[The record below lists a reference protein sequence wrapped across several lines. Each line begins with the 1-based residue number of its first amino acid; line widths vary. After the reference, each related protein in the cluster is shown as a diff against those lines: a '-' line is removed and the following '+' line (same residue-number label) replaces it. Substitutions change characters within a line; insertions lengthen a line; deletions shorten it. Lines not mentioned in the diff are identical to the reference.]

1 MRSLF
6 HFPFP
11 AQPPSQQ
18 PSPTATVS
26 LQSEMCHRPHPAPMR
41 RQRRS
46 PALLSA
52 ARPLPGPTLTGPW
65 PTVTRSQGARHAAP
79 PSLPR
84 AAARSHRA
92 PSPEY
97 RPAVPAP
104 IGLASSASRPSR
116 AVARIASTPLRAAI
130 RIPLCRHR
138 ADSALIAP
146 PSRPSCAAAV
156 LHVLRFAVRIAP
168 TVRRHPRHPPISL
181 LALRRPQGPGWQEPR
196 RMHPFFAECAK
207 KAPFLATS
215 ARNACSSRSR
225 WQRPRPMHPFPGAI
239 GRFGIHGARILPPRA
254 LFRVEEPEI
263 THGAKML
270 PAPPGL
276 SAAAACGMAERA
288 LRPAARAWPACRM
301 RPLSSRLC
309 PPRPAPLPSRPR
321 SSPPSYTRRA
331 SPSETRHAVPVPM
344 HLATCAPH
352 PSRQPRGPT
361 ASRKQAEQ
369 RKQLNAGIKIGSP
382 NGDPIEELFCFAQR
396 LPDALQPLHQAN
408 ELALSYLDHS
418 TRQRLGGYVIGL
430 SGNSFT
436 VDLYAALVDH
446 ATSIAR

>member
-46 PALLSA
+46 PVLLSA
-52 ARPLPGPTLTGPW
+52 ARPLPGPALTGSW

-97 RPAVPAP
+97 RPAAACT
-104 IGLASSASRPSR
+104 ASPASRP
-116 AVARIASTPLRAAI
+116 PRAAI

-138 ADSALIAP
+138 ADPALIAP

-168 TVRRHPRHPPISL
+168 TVRRHPRHPPPSL
-181 LALRRPQGPGWQEPR
+181 
-196 RMHPFFAECAK
+196 
-207 KAPFLATS
+207 
-215 ARNACSSRSR
+215 SSRC
-225 WQRPRPMHPFPGAI
+225 G
-239 GRFGIHGARILPPRA
+239 GPRA
-254 LFRVEEPEI
+254 LAGKNRAVCIPFSPNARKRPPSWQHPPEMHAFRDQDGNILAPCIHFQAQSGDSGYMARESCRQGPSF
-263 THGAKML
+263 ASRSPKSRMARRCCQRR
-270 PAPPGL
+270 PAFPRQRHAVRRNGL
-276 SAAAACGMAERA
+276 CAMRQRHAARGPAERA

-301 RPLSSRLC
+301 RPPCRLACVRRGLRPCHLAHVHRRRLTRAALRRPRPATRSPHRCISPPARRTHPASRAD
-309 PPRPAPLPSRPR
+309 PPRPGNKRNNANNSM
-321 SSPPSYTRRA
+321 RA
-331 SPSETRHAVPVPM
+331 
-344 HLATCAPH
+344 
-352 PSRQPRGPT
+352 
-361 ASRKQAEQ
+361 
-369 RKQLNAGIKIGSP
+369 
-382 NGDPIEELFCFAQR
+382 
-396 LPDALQPLHQAN
+396 
-408 ELALSYLDHS
+408 
-418 TRQRLGGYVIGL
+418 
-430 SGNSFT
+430 
-436 VDLYAALVDH
+436 
-446 ATSIAR
+446 